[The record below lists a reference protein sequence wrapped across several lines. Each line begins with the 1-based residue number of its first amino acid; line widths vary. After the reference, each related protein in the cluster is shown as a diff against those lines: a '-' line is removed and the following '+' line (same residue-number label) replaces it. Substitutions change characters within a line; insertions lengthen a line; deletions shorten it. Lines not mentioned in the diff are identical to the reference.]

1 MKNQIRWDVEHSL
14 LFWIGFGFRSILEGF
29 DTIFSSLLNPYVSAR
44 YITHKEEDEDKN
56 ED

>member
-44 YITHKEEDEDKN
+44 YITHKEKDEDKN

>member
-29 DTIFSSLLNPYVSAR
+29 DTIFGSLLNPQEY
-44 YITHKEEDEDKN
+44 KEKDEDKN